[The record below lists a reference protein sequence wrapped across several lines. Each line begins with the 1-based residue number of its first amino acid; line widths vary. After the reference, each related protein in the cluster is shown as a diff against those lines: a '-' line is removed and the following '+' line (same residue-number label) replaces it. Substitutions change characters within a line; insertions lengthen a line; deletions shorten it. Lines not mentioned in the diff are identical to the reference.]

1 MEAGQISVRVRSM
14 EELPVIAKTYEVYKK
29 LIELNQTVNKAYRI
43 FASEPAIGT
52 CHQLLVELLTAKY
65 APKAIKEQFLIK
77 AHAQAEVLSLQ
88 IRMILELKLANDTNC
103 LKLQAKLT
111 EVQRMLG
118 GWLKS
123 VRS

>member
-1 MEAGQISVRVRSM
+1 MTRQVAYGQ
-14 EELPVIAKTYEVYKK
+14 TD
-29 LIELNQTVNKAYRI
+29 
-43 FASEPAIGT
+43 IGT
-52 CHQLLVELLTAKY
+52 CHQLLVELLTAKH